1 MNDLVSIIIPVYEVV
16 WDDFTRCIDSCIL
29 QSYKNIEILIMCN
42 GCSQSLIGQIKT
54 LALKDS
60 RIKVFKCHKGVSNAR
75 NEGIKLSIGDWI
87 AFVDADDYIALNY
100 IEKLHDVAINT
111 SSDITICSFYKE
123 YKNTSEKIQIISDE
137 ILNIDSNNFLEKILN
152 VENGVGF
159 VWGKLWNSYFLKN
172 NNILFNSELKVVE
185 DAEFCLKS
193 LKYCP
198 TVSLIKDALYHYVFS
213 NSSTVRKFDKN
224 YSINFES
231 AMISIKNTLQHIK
244 YNSVDWSNFVTYHL
258 LLICVNYCF
267 NNNNLLNYRQQKI
280 LLKNELKKPIF
291 KFALKESR
299 LKDFSLT
306 RRITLFALK
315 FQMFGLV
322 KLISIIRNKQR

>member
-1 MNDLVSIIIPVYEVV
+1 
-16 WDDFTRCIDSCIL
+16 
-29 QSYKNIEILIMCN
+29 
-42 GCSQSLIGQIKT
+42 
-54 LALKDS
+54 
-60 RIKVFKCHKGVSNAR
+60 
-75 NEGIKLSIGDWI
+75 
-87 AFVDADDYIALNY
+87 
-100 IEKLHDVAINT
+100 
-111 SSDITICSFYKE
+111 
-123 YKNTSEKIQIISDE
+123 
-137 ILNIDSNNFLEKILN
+137 
-152 VENGVGF
+152 
-159 VWGKLWNSYFLKN
+159 
-172 NNILFNSELKVVE
+172 
-185 DAEFCLKS
+185 
-193 LKYCP
+193 
-198 TVSLIKDALYHYVFS
+198 
-213 NSSTVRKFDKN
+213 
-224 YSINFES
+224 
-231 AMISIKNTLQHIK
+231 MISIKNTLQHIK